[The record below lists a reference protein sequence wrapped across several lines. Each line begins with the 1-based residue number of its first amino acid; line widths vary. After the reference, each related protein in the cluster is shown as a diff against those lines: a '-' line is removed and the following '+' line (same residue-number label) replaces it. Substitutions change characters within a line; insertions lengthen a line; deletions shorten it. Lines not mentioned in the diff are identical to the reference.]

1 MMLGMT
7 SKAKIAVTL
16 DPARV
21 EAARR
26 AVAEGRA
33 ASVSAYVERAM
44 ARYEEVDPFI
54 ADLEETLLRTGG
66 PITEEERAQFDRELG
81 L

>member
-1 MMLGMT
+1 MFGMT
-7 SKAKIAVTL
+7 TKAKIAVTL

-33 ASVSAYVERAM
+33 ASVSAYVERALE
-44 ARYEEVDPFI
+44 RFEEIDPFI
-54 ADLEETLLRTGG
+54 TDLDDSLMRTGG
-66 PITEEERAQFDRELG
+66 PITDEERARIEREFG